1 MYANFMSEK
10 SRFLKQKHIKKVFE
24 IVLILTIIKA
34 CLLVLK
40 TKNSRPMLSSKYV
53 VCHNKLS
60 RSMKEQEGKILLR
73 SVGFKTPLNRI
84 MLLGKRLF

>member
-1 MYANFMSEK
+1 M
-10 SRFLKQKHIKKVFE
+10 FE

-34 CLLVLK
+34 CWLVLK
-40 TKNSRPMLSSKYV
+40 TENSRPMWSSKYF

-60 RSMKEQEGKILLR
+60 RFLKEQEAKILLS

-84 MLLGKRLF
+84 MLLGKILF

>member
-1 MYANFMSEK
+1 M
-10 SRFLKQKHIKKVFE
+10 FE

-34 CLLVLK
+34 CWLVLK
-40 TKNSRPMLSSKYV
+40 TKNSRPMWSSKYV

-60 RSMKEQEGKILLR
+60 RFLKGQEAKILLS

-84 MLLGKRLF
+84 MLLGKILL

>member
-1 MYANFMSEK
+1 M
-10 SRFLKQKHIKKVFE
+10 FE

-34 CLLVLK
+34 CWLVLK
-40 TKNSRPMLSSKYV
+40 TKSSRAMWSSKYV

-60 RSMKEQEGKILLR
+60 RFLKEQEAKILLS

-84 MLLGKRLF
+84 MLLGKILL